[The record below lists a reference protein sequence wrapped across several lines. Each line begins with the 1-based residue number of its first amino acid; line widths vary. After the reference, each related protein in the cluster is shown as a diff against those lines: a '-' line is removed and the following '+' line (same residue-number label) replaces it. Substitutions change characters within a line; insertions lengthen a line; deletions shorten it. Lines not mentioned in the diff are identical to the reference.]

1 MVPNRSSLTI
11 LERIWKYLNHILLK
25 EGKMQKARKNYFTG
39 WSMWPMVFSIILS
52 LVLVSTAPAQMKKA
66 LRDKAKKVEKTQEAK
81 KQKTTVKPQYGGI
94 YRSVMQADPRSL
106 DAHQETYGATTVIT
120 GNTNSTLLRTNPE
133 MTGWELDLA
142 ESVKQIDDTT
152 YEFKIHKGVR
162 FHNVPPVNGRECTS
176 ADVKYSIERA
186 MGMYGRKSD
195 FKHYYYFDKIKSIET
210 PDKYTVIFK
219 LSQPLAPF
227 LKYIATPWA
236 AIVAKEVVDKYG
248 DLKTVA
254 IGTGPFILKEFVKGS
269 HITLVKNPN
278 YFKKGLPYLDGIN
291 FKIMPDPASIL
302 SAFIAGRLDGCG
314 LSFYQLDTAKKEAPD
329 ALIDEYPGTHMWV
342 LRVQPWIE
350 GTKPLKKPL
359 DDKRV
364 RQAISMAI
372 DKPRLL
378 KLAWGGFG
386 TVATGPVP
394 PVYDDALPPADQVKY
409 NPEQAKKLL
418 AEAGYPNGFP
428 IELLTWNLEYM
439 TKPAQVLKEM
449 LKEVGIDLKLTL
461 LEQPQYFNR
470 AYHFDYELS
479 LHIMTAG
486 VDPEE
491 WMIPYFGP
499 LNEST
504 FYKWSNHELWKLIM
518 DQQKIM
524 DVTKRKALLREIQL
538 KIMDDATHT
547 FLYTQMR
554 FTIRRPYV
562 HRTFYLLD
570 YQPMIAETY
579 WMEKH

>member
-1 MVPNRSSLTI
+1 
-11 LERIWKYLNHILLK
+11 LERIWEYFNDILQK
-25 EGKMQKARKNYFTG
+25 EGKMQKARKNYFTA
-39 WSMWPMVFSIILS
+39 WSIWFMVLSIILS
-52 LVLVSTAPAQMKKA
+52 MVLVTTASAQMKQT
-66 LRDKAKKVEKTQEAK
+66 LREKAKKVEKTQQEK
-81 KQKTTVKPQYGGI
+81 KQKAALKPLYGGI
-94 YRSVMQADPRSL
+94 YRTVMQADPRSL

-120 GNTNSTLLRTNPE
+120 GNTNNTLLRTNPE

-142 ESVKQIDDTT
+142 ESMKQIDDTT

-162 FHNVPPVNGRECTS
+162 FHNVPPVNGRELTS

-210 PDKYTVIFK
+210 PDKYTVVFK
-219 LSQPLAPF
+219 LSQPFAPF

-278 YFKKGLPYLDGIN
+278 YFKKGLPYLDGIS
-291 FKIMPDPASIL
+291 FKIMPDPASIQ

-314 LSFYQLDTAKKEAPD
+314 LSYYQLDTVKKEAPD
-329 ALIDEYPGTHMWV
+329 ALITEYPGTHMWV

-350 GTKPLKKPL
+350 GQKPLKKPL

-364 RQAISMAI
+364 RQAIAMAI

-394 PVYDDALPPADQVKY
+394 PVYDEALPPADQVKY

-418 AEAGYPNGFP
+418 TEAGYPNGFSL
-428 IELLTWNLEYM
+428 ELLTWNLEYM
-439 TKPAQVLKEM
+439 TKPAQILKEM
-449 LKEVGIDLKLTL
+449 LKDVGIDLKLTL

-470 AYHFDYELS
+470 AYRFDYELS
-479 LHIMTAG
+479 LHVMTAG

-504 FYKWSNHELWKLIM
+504 FYKWSNPELWKLIM
-518 DQQKIM
+518 EQQQIM
-524 DVTKRKALLREIQL
+524 DVKRRKAAHREIQL
-538 KIMDDATHT
+538 KIMDDSTHT
-547 FLYTQMR
+547 FLYTQLR
-554 FTIRRPYV
+554 FFALRPYV

-570 YQPMIAETY
+570 YQPLIGETY
-579 WMEKH
+579 WMEKHK

>member
-1 MVPNRSSLTI
+1 MVPNRSSPDRV
-11 LERIWKYLNHILLK
+11 LECIWKYFNIILQK

-39 WSMWPMVFSIILS
+39 WSMWMMVLGIILS
-52 LVLVSTAPAQMKKA
+52 LALVSTAPAQMKKG
-66 LRDKAKKVEKTQEAK
+66 LTEKAKKAERRGRQRNK
-81 KQKTTVKPQYGGI
+81 KQPLNLNTEGSTEPPWL
-94 YRSVMQADPRSL
+94 ADPRSL
-106 DAHQETYGATTVIT
+106 DPHQETYGATTVIT
-120 GNTNSTLLRTNPE
+120 CNTNSTLLRTNPE

-142 ESVKQIDDTT
+142 ESYKQIDDTT

-162 FHNVPPVNGRECTS
+162 FHNVPPVNGRELTS

-195 FKHYYYFDKIKSIET
+195 FKHSYYFDKIKSIET
-210 PDKYTVIFK
+210 PDKYTIVFK
-219 LSQPLAPF
+219 LSQPFAPF

-236 AIVAKEVVDKYG
+236 AITAKEIVDKYG
-248 DLKTVA
+248 DLKNVA

-278 YFKKGLPYLDGIN
+278 YFKKGLPYLDGIT
-291 FKIMPDPASIL
+291 FKIMPDPASVL
-302 SAFIAGRLDGCG
+302 SAFIAGRLDGIG
-314 LSFYQLDTAKKEAPD
+314 LYYYQLDTVKKEAPD
-329 ALIDEYPGTHMWV
+329 ALITEYPGTHMWV

-418 AEAGYPNGFP
+418 AEAGYPNGFSL
-428 IELLTWNLEYM
+428 ELITWNLEYM

-449 LKEVGIDLKLTL
+449 LKEVGIDLKSD
-461 LEQPQYFNR
+461 PSWN
-470 AYHFDYELS
+470 S
-479 LHIMTAG
+479 PNISTAPT
-486 VDPEE
+486 VSITNYP
-491 WMIPYFGP
+491 
-499 LNEST
+499 
-504 FYKWSNHELWKLIM
+504 
-518 DQQKIM
+518 
-524 DVTKRKALLREIQL
+524 
-538 KIMDDATHT
+538 
-547 FLYTQMR
+547 
-554 FTIRRPYV
+554 FTS
-562 HRTFYLLD
+562 
-570 YQPMIAETY
+570 
-579 WMEKH
+579 

>member
-1 MVPNRSSLTI
+1 
-11 LERIWKYLNHILLK
+11 
-25 EGKMQKARKNYFTG
+25 MQKARKNYFTA
-39 WSMWPMVFSIILS
+39 WSMWPMVLSIILS
-52 LVLVSTAPAQMKKA
+52 MVLVSTAPAQMKKT
-66 LRDKAKKVEKTQEAK
+66 LREKAKKVEKTQQAK
-81 KQKTTVKPQYGGI
+81 KQKAALKPQYGGI
-94 YRSVMQADPRSL
+94 YRTVMQADPRSL

-142 ESVKQIDDTT
+142 ESYKQIDDTT

-162 FHNVPPVNGRECTS
+162 FHNVPPVNGRELTS

-186 MGMYGRKSD
+186 MGMYGRKAD
-195 FKHYYYFDKIKSIET
+195 FKHSYYFDKIKSIET
-210 PDKYTVIFK
+210 PDKYTIVFK
-219 LSQPLAPF
+219 LSQPFAPF

-278 YFKKGLPYLDGIN
+278 YFKKGLPYLDGIS

-314 LSFYQLDTAKKEAPD
+314 LSYYQLDTVKKEAPD
-329 ALIDEYPGTHMWV
+329 ALITEYPGTHMWV

-364 RQAISMAI
+364 RQAISMSI

-378 KLAWGGFG
+378 KLAWGGYG

-418 AEAGYPNGFP
+418 AEAGYPNGFSL
-428 IELLTWNLEYM
+428 ELLTWNLEYM

-449 LKEVGIDLKLTL
+449 LKDVGIDLKLTL

-470 AYHFDYELS
+470 AYRFDYELS

-504 FYKWSNHELWKLIM
+504 FYKWSNPELWKLITE
-518 DQQKIM
+518 QQQIM
-524 DVTKRKALLREIQL
+524 DVKKRKAMHREIQL

-547 FLYTQMR
+547 FLYTQIR
-554 FTIRRPYV
+554 FGALRPYV

-570 YQPMIAETY
+570 YQPLIGETY